1 MKKIKYLKAGLI
13 AVFLVLTGI
22 IYSCQ
27 RGGNEQPD
35 SALGTPLTAEETK
48 QEDTLADLP
57 KDTDIKEDKVTGA
70 KKEERYFVHICG
82 AVKKPGVYEVSQET
96 RIFEVVSIAG
106 GFTKEADEDYINQA
120 VSIEDGQQIY
130 IPTKAE
136 VKREKAGE
144 AGDTKDASGKLGQA
158 SDKLSQASG
167 RQGQAQ
173 NDAGNTDKININS
186 ATKEELCT
194 LPGIGEAKA
203 GSIIEYRTSHGG
215 FQSIEELKEIDGI
228 KDAVFNKIKD
238 RIVSK

>member
-57 KDTDIKEDKVTGA
+57 KDTNIKEDTDIKEDKVTAA
-70 KKEERYFVHICG
+70 KKEEKYFVHICG

-136 VKREKAGE
+136 VKKEKAGE
-144 AGDTKDASGKLGQA
+144 SGNMKKVSG
-158 SDKLSQASG
+158 KLSQASG
-167 RQGQAQ
+167 RLGQAQ
-173 NDAGNTDKININS
+173 NDAGSTDKININS

-238 RIVSK
+238 SIVSK